1 LRFPGAKQLMKDG
14 HTVRIQQPVDHS
26 DADEFFAKYCISLII
41 EKGPAAGEEFVIE
54 CEQTIVGRGSEA
66 DFSISDDAMS
76 REHVAFE
83 LQDDGFRVRDLAS
96 TNGMK
101 VNGAEVLVADLKH
114 GDSIEIG
121 NAILRFVLEPI
132 EKSGKTHWIRD

>member
-1 LRFPGAKQLMKDG
+1 MMKDG
-14 HTVRIQQPVDHS
+14 HTVRIQTPVDRS
-26 DADEFFAKYCISLII
+26 DADAFFAKHCVSLII

-54 CEQTIVGRGSEA
+54 CEQTVVGRGSEA

-83 LQDDGFRVRDLAS
+83 LHDDGFRVRDLGS

-114 GDSIEIG
+114 GDSVELG
-121 NAILRFVLEPI
+121 NAMLRFVLETV
-132 EKSGKTHWIRD
+132 EKSGKTHWIKD